1 MVLFFISNGEQF
13 QNFHEFLV
21 LEHVWGWC
29 FSYVNELLAVS
40 FEEPDTFTDSK
51 ELDLFLR

>member
-1 MVLFFISNGEQF
+1 MLFFISNGEQF

-21 LEHVWGWC
+21 SEHVWGWC
-29 FSYVNELLAVS
+29 FSYVNEFLAVS